1 MPANSMACPVCQ
13 SLVSS
18 VIDKRS
24 YASRTVRRRVC
35 DKGHRYSTKEITTTK
50 K

>member
-1 MPANSMACPVCQ
+1 MACPVCQ